1 MDCLLWCM
9 ETSKDFYQQIL
20 GLGKDWKVTSVDTDL
35 SAKTVKICLGHNS
48 KTGYCNECEKQS
60 PIYDHTTA
68 RQWRHLDTMQ
78 LSTILEAKIPR
89 VKCSQ
94 CGVKNAFLP
103 WTEKHSR
110 FTLMFEAFAVEVLQI
125 SKSVTD
131 AKNFLGLT
139 WEQAHNIMDRAVA
152 RGLSRRD
159 EEEITWLGMDEKSF
173 RSGHSYISVLNDLEQ
188 GRVIDVEGGRS
199 SEVAENLLKK
209 GLSDYQREMVCGVS
223 IDMSAP
229 YIKAIKKLLP
239 HADIVHDKFHISQ
252 HLSHG
257 VDLTRRQENRALV
270 KQGDKSLVGTKYDWL
285 RSQAGLKD
293 SEIASLDYAFARG
306 LEVAKA
312 WHHKELFHLF
322 WQKKDADS
330 ALKFFAYWAYE
341 VLKSGNKHMIKVMK
355 TLWRHMDNILTYFD
369 CFISNAVSEGLNSK
383 IQAIKANARGFRS
396 FKNYRIAILFFC
408 GKLNLAPRN
417 S

>member
-1 MDCLLWCM
+1 M

-20 GLGKDWKVTSVDTDL
+20 GLGKDWQVSSVDTDL
-35 SAKTVKICLGHNS
+35 ARKTVKICLTHGS
-48 KTGYCNECEKQS
+48 KTGYCSECEKQA
-60 PIYDHTTA
+60 PIYDHSA
-68 RQWRHLDTMQ
+68 IRKWRHLDTMQ
-78 LSTILEAKIPR
+78 LSTILEARVPR
-89 VKCSQ
+89 VKCSE

-110 FTLMFEAFAVEVLQI
+110 FTLMFESLAIEVLRI
-125 SKSVTD
+125 SKSISD
-131 AKNFLGLT
+131 AKRFLGLS
-139 WEQAHNIMDRAVA
+139 WEQTHNIMDRAVV
-152 RGLSRRD
+152 RGLARRD
-159 EEEITWLGMDEKSF
+159 GEEITWLGMDEKSF

-188 GRVIDVEGGRS
+188 GRVIDVEEGRS
-199 SEVAENLLKK
+199 SEVAENLLTK
-209 GLSDYQREMVCGVS
+209 GLSEYQREMVCGVS

-229 YIKAIKKLLP
+229 YIKAIEKLLP

-252 HLSHG
+252 HLGHA
-257 VDLTRRQENRALV
+257 VDLTRRQENRNLL
-270 KQGDKSLVGTKYDWL
+270 KQGDRTLVGTKYDWL
-285 RSQAGLKD
+285 RSQAGLAD

-306 LEVAKA
+306 LDVAKA
-312 WHHKELFHLF
+312 WQFKELFNLF
-322 WQKKDADS
+322 WKKKDAEN

-341 VLKSGNKHMIKVMK
+341 VFKSGNRHMIKVVKM
-355 TLWRHMDNILTYFD
+355 LWRHMDNILTYFD

-396 FKNYRIAILFFC
+396 FKNYRISILFFC